1 MRFHH
6 SNCFQ
11 KGIIS
16 HIHVETPY
24 LLRITVLLAYWHNLL
39 LNDLELIY
47 GRNTRLFWR
56 DEFRLSS
63 FEQVPRMGTLALLYP
78 NASVTSFPTNHDIS
92 FICFDCPKNG
102 HPEGSEEYSG
112 PFLFFAENLRHRC
125 KRGLFVFRKK
135 SRGLF
140 GGPPLSVHT
149 PRVCFIRT

>member
-78 NASVTSFPTNHDIS
+78 NASATI
-92 FICFDCPKNG
+92 
-102 HPEGSEEYSG
+102 
-112 PFLFFAENLRHRC
+112 
-125 KRGLFVFRKK
+125 FR
-135 SRGLF
+135 
-140 GGPPLSVHT
+140 LSVLTVRKTDIQKVRKNILT
-149 PRVCFIRT
+149 PFYFLREI

>member
-1 MRFHH
+1 MRFHY

-24 LLRITVLLAYWHNLL
+24 LLRIAVLLAYWHNLP

-56 DEFRLSS
+56 DEFRLSTS
-63 FEQVPRMGTLALLYP
+63 AM
-78 NASVTSFPTNHDIS
+78 SFPANHDIS

-112 PFLFFAENLRHRC
+112 PFLFFAGNLRHRC
-125 KRGLFVFRKK
+125 KRGLFV
-135 SRGLF
+135 SRRTSRVLF
-140 GGPPLSVHT
+140 GGPPLSVQT
-149 PRVCFIRT
+149 PRACFIRT